1 MGTRRRTRDID
12 GDAEDHYLDAKRK
25 SEVVG
30 ADIQDSELPKVKHFL
45 ALETAFRIKPLL

>member
-1 MGTRRRTRDID
+1 MGTRCRTRDIED
-12 GDAEDHYLDAKRK
+12 DAEDHYLDAKRK

-45 ALETAFRIKPLL
+45 PLETAFRIKPLL